1 METISTYLER
11 DHRER
16 DQQYLE
22 AEQHASCGRWQEAG
36 AEFGAYRQA
45 LELHMTMEEK
55 VVFPALE
62 RALGGNNGPTS
73 VMRNEHA
80 HLRQVAASM
89 SAALAAQDS
98 DLFFNQAD
106 MLRLLMRQHNLKE
119 ESILYPMAERV
130 LADSQHAIVAAM
142 EEMVHL
148 APPGAP

>member
-1 METISTYLER
+1 METIGAYLER

-16 DQQYLE
+16 DQQYLQ
-22 AEQHASCGRWQEAG
+22 AEQHASCGRWDEAG
-36 AEFGAYRQA
+36 AEFDDYRQA

-62 RALGGNNGPTS
+62 RALGGNGGPTS
-73 VMRNEHA
+73 VMRNEHV
-80 HLRQVAASM
+80 HLRDVAARM
-89 SAALAAQDS
+89 SEALAARDS

-130 LADSQHAIVAAM
+130 LADSQTDIVAAM
-142 EEMVHL
+142 AAMSAGV
-148 APPGAP
+148 PPGAA